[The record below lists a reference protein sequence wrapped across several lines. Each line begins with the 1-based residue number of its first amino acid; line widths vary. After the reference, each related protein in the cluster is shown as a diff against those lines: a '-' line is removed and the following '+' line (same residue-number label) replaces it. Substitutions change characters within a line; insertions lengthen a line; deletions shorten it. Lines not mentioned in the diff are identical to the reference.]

1 MFCRI
6 GLIFSC
12 CSAVRLRFS
21 DSIFRW
27 ASASGALACCTELSF
42 SMLAVVPGPCCA
54 GAVSASRNMV
64 VASASKRIRL
74 MMVSFIGRITIG
86 LSCRMIRNLRLR
98 IVEVQTRH
106 ALLNKVMADVQEKTN
121 RARESERHAQKRC
134 TDTAHAAA
142 AGHGADGIDSGQA
155 AGFGY
160 GSASAGS
167 SVGRPLHV
175 LFSFSGQERSAA

>member
-1 MFCRI
+1 M
-6 GLIFSC
+6 GLILSC
-12 CSAVRLRFS
+12 CSAVRLRLS
-21 DSIFRW
+21 DSILRW
-27 ASASGALACCTELSF
+27 ASASEALLCCTGLSF
-42 SMLAVVPGPCCA
+42 SMLLGVPGACCA

-74 MMVSFIGRITIG
+74 MMVSFIGRITTG

-98 IVEVQTRH
+98 IVEVQSRH
-106 ALLNKVMADVQEKTN
+106 ALLNKVMGDVQEKTN
-121 RARESERHAQKRC
+121 RARESERRTQKRC
-134 TDTAHAAA
+134 ADTAYAAA

-160 GSASAGS
+160 GSAGAGS
-167 SVGRPLHV
+167 GGGRPLHV